1 MDFIEAKNAAAR
13 EIALALG
20 VPPMLL
26 GIPGDNTYAN
36 YQEAQRA
43 FWRQTVLPLVART
56 AKAISAWLSP
66 AWGGRLELRADLD
79 QVEALSAERE
89 ALWARLNAA
98 TFLTVDEKRAA
109 VGYGPAPR
117 EVITPPAEA
126 KYSPDQPRVPA
137 GHDDGGQWT
146 DGGGGGGGP
155 SGRVHLAQADTGTRT
170 DSGDE
175 LEVAQGRGGRP
186 RAGPRAGENW
196 EVTPAQQMRL
206 SNAENLAR
214 DRIQQVLRL
223 DPEWRPRPNIVQSAE
238 GAISRAEGE
247 ALEAEARLQ
256 ELLRGAIPNTNPEWG
271 VNRLTDELRDRG
283 YTYSE
288 PTKRSPGQRYTDP
301 KTGNEVRIMKRP
313 RTRRRSDSPQKHLY
327 DYYYRY
333 KPASPK
339 YAPWSARI
347 PIPNKKTDN

>member
-1 MDFIEAKNAAAR
+1 MDFIEAKHAAAR

-26 GIPGDNTYAN
+26 GIPGDNTYSN

-43 FWRQTVLPLVART
+43 FWRSTVLPLVARMT
-56 AKAISAWLSP
+56 KAFSAWLSP

-79 QVEALSAERE
+79 QVEGLSGERE

-117 EVITPPAEA
+117 ATFEVPAEA

-137 GHDDGGQWT
+137 GNEDGGQWT

-155 SGRVHLAQADTGTRT
+155 PGRVRVAQADAGLRN

-175 LEVAQGRGGRP
+175 TEVAQGRGARP

-206 SNAENLAR
+206 NNAENSAR
-214 DRIQQVLRL
+214 DRIRQVQRF
-223 DPEWRPRPNIVQSAE
+223 DPEWRPRPSIVATAE
-238 GAISRAEGE
+238 GAIRRAEGD
-247 ALEAEARLQ
+247 AREAESRLR
-256 ELLRGAIPNTNPEWG
+256 ELFRDAIPNTNPGWG
-271 VNRLTDELRDRG
+271 VNRLKKELYSQG
-283 YTYSE
+283 YVF
-288 PTKRSPGQRYTDP
+288 QRPAAGAGEIYVNPQTQDI
-301 KTGNEVRIMKRP
+301 VRIMQRP
-313 RTRRRSDSPQKHLY
+313 SSRSRKDPAQKHIH

-333 KPASPK
+333 RPAKGSWG
-339 YAPWSARI
+339 AHI
-347 PIPNKKTDN
+347 TIPNKEDK